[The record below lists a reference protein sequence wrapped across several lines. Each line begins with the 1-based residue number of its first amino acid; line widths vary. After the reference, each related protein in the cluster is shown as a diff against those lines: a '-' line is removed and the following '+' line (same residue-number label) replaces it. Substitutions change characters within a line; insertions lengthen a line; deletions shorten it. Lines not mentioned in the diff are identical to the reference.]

1 MKKFGAIFAVV
12 GVILAAAVGCNSSDD
27 GGSSG
32 SSTGSNAQLSDGGES
47 GVQLGMSEQEVRDIL
62 GEPNRTMPSAWSE
75 MDAWSYV
82 QADGKQTIVSFD
94 DGRVIDVASSSK

>member
-1 MKKFGAIFAVV
+1 MKKLGAGLAVL
-12 GVILAAAVGCNSSDD
+12 GVFLMIAVGCNSSDD

-32 SSTGSNAQLSDGGES
+32 SGAGSNAQLSDGGES

-62 GEPNRTMPSAWSE
+62 GEPSRTMPSSWDE

-82 QADGKQTIVSFD
+82 QADGKKTIVSFD
-94 DGRVIDVASSSK
+94 NGRVIDVASSSK